1 MDKDIYISKDGLNK
15 LQEEV
20 SELTTV
26 KKKEV
31 AARIKAAK
39 EFGDLSENS
48 EYDDAKNE
56 QAFIEGRISEI
67 EHILKNAKIIEEVA
81 CKTTDKVCVGH
92 TVVVDLKGGEAK
104 FKIVGS
110 YEADPEMGLISNE
123 SPIGQALLG
132 KEKGAEISVQVP
144 AGDMKYKIKDILE

>member
-1 MDKDIYISKDGLNK
+1 MEKEIYISQEGLEK
-15 LQEEV
+15 LTEELK
-20 SELTTV
+20 ELRTV
-26 KKKEV
+26 RKKEV
-31 AARIKAAK
+31 AIRIKRAK

-67 EHILKNAKIIEEVA
+67 ENILKNAKIIEEVA
-81 CKTTDKVCVGH
+81 CKTTDEVCVGH
-92 TVVVDLKGGEAK
+92 TVFVDFAKGEAK

-123 SPIGQALLG
+123 SPIGKALLG
-132 KEKGAEISVQVP
+132 KKKGDEVTVQVP
-144 AGDMKYKIKDILE
+144 AGELKYKVKNIK

>member
-1 MDKDIYISKDGLNK
+1 MEKDIYISNDGLKK
-15 LQEEV
+15 LKEEMD
-20 SELTTV
+20 ELKTV

-31 AARIKAAK
+31 AARIKTAK

-67 EHILKNAKIIEEVA
+67 EDILKNAKIIEEVA
-81 CKTTDKVCVGH
+81 CKTTDEVCVGH
-92 TVVVDLKGGEAK
+92 TVTVDFAKGEAN

-123 SPIGQALLG
+123 SPIGKALIG
-132 KEKGAEISVQVP
+132 KKKGDEVKVQVP
-144 AGDMKYKIKDILE
+144 AGEIKYKIKAIK

>member
-1 MDKDIYISKDGLNK
+1 MDKDIYVSKEGLEK
-15 LQEEV
+15 LQEEMN
-20 SELTTV
+20 ELKTV
-26 KKKEV
+26 KKREV
-31 AARIKAAK
+31 AARIKTAK

-67 EHILKNAKIIEEVA
+67 ESILKNAKIIEEVA
-81 CKTTDKVCVGH
+81 CKTTDEVCVGH
-92 TVVVDLKGGEAK
+92 TVTVEFDKGVAN

-123 SPIGQALLG
+123 SPIGKALIG
-132 KEKGAEISVQVP
+132 KKKGEEVKVKVP
-144 AGDMKYKIKDILE
+144 AGEIKYKIKDIK

>member
-1 MDKDIYISKDGLNK
+1 MDKEIYISKEGLK
-15 LQEEV
+15 RLKEEMH
-20 SELTTV
+20 EITTV
-26 KKKEV
+26 KKREV
-31 AARIKAAK
+31 ATRIKTAK

-92 TVVVDLKGGEAK
+92 TVVVDLEGGEAK
-104 FKIVGS
+104 FRIVGS
-110 YEADPEMGLISNE
+110 YEADPEEGLISNE

-132 KEKGAEISVQVP
+132 KQKGEEVKVKVP
-144 AGDMKYKIKDILE
+144 AGEMKYKIKSIK

>member
-1 MDKDIYISKDGLNK
+1 MEKEIYISQEGLK
-15 LQEEV
+15 RLKEEMN
-20 SELTTV
+20 ELMTT

-31 AARIKAAK
+31 AARIKTAK

-81 CKTTDKVCVGH
+81 SCTKDEVCVGH
-92 TVVVDLKGGEAK
+92 TVIVDLEGGEAS

-110 YEADPEMGLISNE
+110 YEADPEQGLISNE

-132 KEKGAEISVQVP
+132 KKKGDEVSVKVP
-144 AGDMKYKIKDILE
+144 AGEMKYRIKKIA

>member
-1 MDKDIYISKDGLNK
+1 MEKEIYISRSGLEK
-15 LQEEV
+15 LQNELK
-20 SELTTV
+20 ELTTV
-26 KKKEV
+26 RKREI
-31 AARIKAAK
+31 ATRIKKAK

-67 EHILKNAKIIEEVA
+67 ENILKNAKIIEEVA
-81 CKTTDKVCVGH
+81 CKTTDEVCVGH
-92 TVVVDLKGGEAK
+92 TVVVDFAKGEAK

-123 SPIGQALLG
+123 SPIGKALLG
-132 KEKGAEISVQVP
+132 KKKGDEVTVQVP
-144 AGDMKYKIKDILE
+144 AGELKYKVKSIK

>member
-1 MDKDIYISKDGLNK
+1 MDKDIYVSKEGLEK
-15 LQEEV
+15 LQEEMN
-20 SELTTV
+20 ELKTV
-26 KKKEV
+26 KKREV
-31 AARIKAAK
+31 AARIKTAK

-67 EHILKNAKIIEEVA
+67 ESILKNAKIIEEVA
-81 CKTTDKVCVGH
+81 CKATDEVCVGH
-92 TVVVDLKGGEAK
+92 TVTVEFDKGVAN

-123 SPIGQALLG
+123 SPIGKALIG
-132 KEKGAEISVQVP
+132 KKKGEEVKVKVP
-144 AGDMKYKIKDILE
+144 AGEIKYKIKDIK

>member
-1 MDKDIYISKDGLNK
+1 MNKDIYISKDGLK
-15 LQEEV
+15 KIKEEMND
-20 SELTTV
+20 LTSI

-31 AARIKAAK
+31 AARIKTAK

-56 QAFIEGRISEI
+56 QAFMEGRISEI
-67 EHILKNAKIIEEVA
+67 EHILKNAKIIEDIA
-81 CKTTDKVCVGH
+81 CRTTDTVCVGH
-92 TVVVDLKGGEAK
+92 TVVVDLEGGEAK

-123 SPIGQALLG
+123 SPIGEALLG
-132 KEKGAEISVQVP
+132 KKKGEEISVKVP
-144 AGDMKYKIKDILE
+144 AGEMRYKIKKIS

>member
-1 MDKDIYISKDGLNK
+1 MDKDIYISKDGFKK
-15 LQEEV
+15 LQKEV
-20 SELTTV
+20 KELTTT
-26 KKKEV
+26 KKREV
-31 AARIKAAK
+31 AARIKTAK

-67 EHILKNAKIIEEVA
+67 EYILKNAKIIEEVA

-92 TVVVDLKGGEAK
+92 TVIVDLKGGETK

-110 YEADPEMGLISNE
+110 YEADPEMGFISNE

-132 KEKGAEISVQVP
+132 KGKGEEVTIKVP
-144 AGDMKYKIKDILE
+144 AGEMKYKIKKIIK

>member
-1 MDKDIYISKDGLNK
+1 MDKEIYISKDGLK
-15 LQEEV
+15 RLQEEAN
-20 SELTTV
+20 ELNTV

-31 AARIKAAK
+31 AARIKTAK

-56 QAFIEGRISEI
+56 QAFIEGRIAEI
-67 EHILKNAKIIEEVA
+67 GQILKNAKIIEDVA
-81 CKTTDKVCVGH
+81 CKTQDEVCVGH
-92 TVVVDLKGGEAK
+92 TVTVQLESGEAK

-123 SPIGQALLG
+123 SPIGEALLG
-132 KEKGAEISVQVP
+132 KKKGEEVKVKVP
-144 AGDMKYKIKDILE
+144 AGEMKYKIKDIK

>member
-1 MDKDIYISKDGLNK
+1 MDKEIYISKDGLKK
-15 LQEEV
+15 LQEEMK
-20 SELTTV
+20 ELTTT

-31 AARIKAAK
+31 AARIKTAK

-81 CKTTDKVCVGH
+81 CKITDKVCVGH
-92 TVVVDLKGGEAK
+92 TVTVNLEGGEAK
-104 FKIVGS
+104 FRIVGS

-132 KEKGAEISVQVP
+132 KKKGEEVSVKVP
-144 AGDMKYKIKDILE
+144 AGEMKYKIKKIS

>member
-1 MDKDIYISKDGLNK
+1 MNKDIYISKEGLQK
-15 LQEEV
+15 IKEEMNN
-20 SELTTV
+20 LTSV

-31 AARIKAAK
+31 AARIKTAK

-56 QAFIEGRISEI
+56 QAFMEGRISEI

-81 CKTTDKVCVGH
+81 CTTTEKVCVGH
-92 TVVVDLKGGEAK
+92 TVVVDLQGGEAK

-123 SPIGQALLG
+123 SPIGEALLG
-132 KEKGAEISVQVP
+132 KKKGEEVSVKVP
-144 AGDMKYKIKDILE
+144 AGEMKYKIKKIS

>member
-1 MDKDIYISKDGLNK
+1 MEKEIYISKEGLKK
-15 LQEEV
+15 LQEE
-20 SELTTV
+20 SKELTTT

-31 AARIKAAK
+31 AARIKTAK

-81 CKTTDKVCVGH
+81 CSTTDKVCVGH
-92 TVVVDLKGGEAK
+92 TVTVDLQGGETK

-110 YEADPEMGLISNE
+110 YEADPEMGFISNE
-123 SPIGQALLG
+123 SPIGEALLG
-132 KEKGAEISVQVP
+132 KQKGEEVTVKVP
-144 AGDMKYKIKDILE
+144 AGEIKYKIKKIS

>member
-1 MDKDIYISKDGLNK
+1 MDKDIYISKDGLKK
-15 LQEEV
+15 LQEEMT
-20 SELTTV
+20 EIKTT

-31 AARIKAAK
+31 ATRIKTAK

-56 QAFIEGRISEI
+56 QAFLEGRISEI

-81 CKTTDKVCVGH
+81 CSTTDKVCVGH
-92 TVVVDLKGGEAK
+92 TVVVDLAGGEAK

-110 YEADPEMGLISNE
+110 YEADPEMGFISNE

-132 KEKGAEISVQVP
+132 KKKGEEVSVKVP
-144 AGDMKYKIKDILE
+144 AGEMRYKIKKIS

>member
-1 MDKDIYISKDGLNK
+1 MDKEIYISKEGLK
-15 LQEEV
+15 RLKEEMT
-20 SELTTV
+20 ELSTV
-26 KKKEV
+26 KKREV
-31 AARIKAAK
+31 AARIKTAK

-67 EHILKNAKIIEEVA
+67 EHILKNAKIIEEVS
-81 CKTTDKVCVGH
+81 CKTTDSVCVGH
-92 TVVVDLKGGEAK
+92 TVCVELEGGEAN

-110 YEADPEMGLISNE
+110 YEADPEEGLISNE

-132 KEKGAEISVQVP
+132 KKKGDEVSVTVP
-144 AGDMKYKIKDILE
+144 AGEIKYRIKKIT

>member
-1 MDKDIYISKDGLNK
+1 MNKDIYISKDGLNK
-15 LQEEV
+15 LQEEMK
-20 SELTTV
+20 EITTI

-31 AARIKAAK
+31 ASRIKTAK

-56 QAFIEGRISEI
+56 QAFMEGRISEI

-92 TVVVDLKGGEAK
+92 TVVVDLEGGEAK
-104 FKIVGS
+104 FRIVGS

-123 SPIGQALLG
+123 SPIGEALLG
-132 KEKGAEISVQVP
+132 KKKGEEVSVKVP
-144 AGDMKYKIKDILE
+144 AGEMRYKIKKIT